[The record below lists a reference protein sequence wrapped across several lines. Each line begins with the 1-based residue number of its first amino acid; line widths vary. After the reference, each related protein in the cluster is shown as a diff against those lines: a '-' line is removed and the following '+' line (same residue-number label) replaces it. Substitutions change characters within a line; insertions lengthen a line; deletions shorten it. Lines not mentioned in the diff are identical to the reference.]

1 MRALL
6 SGAAAAGRGC
16 SARSGE
22 QQRAAAMA
30 MDAEALSSKEMRF
43 GARLAHTE
51 KAVRDKAVAN
61 LSAFLASR
69 EEMSELE
76 LLKVWKGLFY
86 CMWMADKAPVQNEL
100 SERLAR
106 LVHDF
111 QGDLGLRFVRTF
123 LITMEREWGGIDVL
137 RMDKFYYLI
146 RRVMREVFEY
156 LQQREWAPET
166 VQEVAGLLANGPM
179 RLPMSSAAPSS
190 VEADRQAAV
199 TTAEGSKKTGKKKK
213 KKEKTEFSRTMADTR
228 DTNIKWVPVP
238 RGLCWH
244 IIDVLWTE
252 LRAVCGDSV
261 PATAFPIMD
270 VLVMLCAYSPDR
282 VAPTRVASKL
292 LEPLVDPELAEGET
306 VPFAVRNPHIVA
318 MVRKSRWALP
328 CSIAPRPQ
336 VEVPFT
342 TSRAVRVRRVPCW
355 CPLGRAM
362 LAGFCRI
369 GCREVGGA
377 GDRKGE
383 PLQPMTQ

>member
-1 MRALL
+1 
-6 SGAAAAGRGC
+6 
-16 SARSGE
+16 
-22 QQRAAAMA
+22 
-30 MDAEALSSKEMRF
+30 MDADALSSKEMRF

-111 QGDLGLRFVRTF
+111 QGDLGLQFVRTF

-166 VQEVAGLLANGPM
+166 VQEVASLLANGPM

-190 VEADRQAAV
+190 VEAERQAAV

-228 DTNIKWVPVP
+228 DTNVKWVPAP

-252 LRAVCGDSV
+252 LRVVCGDAV

-318 MVRKSRWALP
+318 MVCKAPLGSAF
-328 CSIAPRPQ
+328 SINPSSQ
-336 VEVPFT
+336 VEVPFA
-342 TSRAVRVRRVPCW
+342 SSCARRCSPILACVFVGRAV
-355 CPLGRAM
+355 
-362 LAGFCRI
+362 LAGICRT
-369 GCREVGGA
+369 GCREVRGA
-377 GDRKGE
+377 FDRKGE
-383 PLQPMTQ
+383 SNQSTAQ